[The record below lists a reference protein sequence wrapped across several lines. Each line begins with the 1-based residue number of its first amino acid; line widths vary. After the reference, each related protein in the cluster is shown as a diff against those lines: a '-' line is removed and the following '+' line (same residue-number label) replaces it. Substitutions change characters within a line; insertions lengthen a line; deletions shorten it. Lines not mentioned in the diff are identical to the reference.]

1 VSDIFQEVDKELR
14 EEKYKT
20 IWHKFKYYIIGV
32 LVLFIFGVG
41 FNSFWKQHSLD
52 AVNDRSAKF
61 FDTMELA
68 QQDKTSAILMLQEFA
83 SKEKSSSEYHS
94 MIANFSEAAIRR
106 SNNDFSGALKIY
118 DELSSN
124 NISIFYKDYAKLSS
138 VEMLIALNNVNE
150 ARIILLEL
158 SSGFSDLQFIAKEY
172 LGYIEINEG
181 NIAKARDIFQGLS
194 EDASVSLNMKNRC
207 KEILS
212 IFP

>member
-1 VSDIFQEVDKELR
+1 
-14 EEKYKT
+14 
-20 IWHKFKYYIIGV
+20 
-32 LVLFIFGVG
+32 
-41 FNSFWKQHSLD
+41 
-52 AVNDRSAKF
+52 
-61 FDTMELA
+61 
-68 QQDKTSAILMLQEFA
+68 
-83 SKEKSSSEYHS
+83 

-106 SNNDFSGALKIY
+106 SNKDFSGALRIY

-150 ARIILLEL
+150 AKIILLEL
-158 SSGFSDLQFIAKEY
+158 SSGSSDLQFIAREY

-194 EDASVSLNMKNRC
+194 EDASVSLNMKNRS